1 MNSDEILNKYCDI
14 FNHTDDTELRS
25 AVYDA
30 VFDYLEYKV
39 ADMRLEKM
47 RIKSVLKSMEGI
59 LDNEEDC

>member
-14 FNHTDDTELRS
+14 FNHTDDTELQS

-30 VFDYLEYKV
+30 VFDYLKYKV

-47 RIKSVLKSMEGI
+47 RIKSVLKLMEGI